1 MKNIQLKFTVIF
13 LLIITTTLSAQE
25 FQGKATYQ
33 TKTTLNMDFA
43 NSGIPADRI
52 KMIKERMKSRLERTY
67 VLTFNKTASIYKEEA
82 KLDQSAGS
90 RGGMRFMMMGGGASG
105 NHYKNTQTKGSSKEN
120 EFSGKNFLI
129 KDDLITYDWKME
141 QETKMIGEYT
151 CYKATA
157 VVERP
162 MRREIQ
168 FGRRNN
174 TEEDREEQEKKE
186 KEQENIMELIIV
198 TAWYT
203 LDIPVN
209 NGPGDYWGL
218 PGLILEISDDNT
230 QILCTKI
237 IMNPK
242 EKMELKEPTK
252 GKVVTQKEY
261 DLIFEEKTKEMR
273 ERMQNERKKSGRPGH
288 IRIRG

>member
-1 MKNIQLKFTVIF
+1 MKNIQFKIIAAF
-13 LLIITTTLSAQE
+13 LLLITSSLGAQE

-33 TKTTLNMDFA
+33 TKTTLDMDFA

-52 KMIKERMKSRLERTY
+52 KMIKERMKSQLEKTY
-67 VLTFNKTASIYKEEA
+67 VLTFNKTASIYKQEVQ
-82 KLDQSAGS
+82 LDQATSG

-105 NHYKNTQTKGSSKEN
+105 EHYKNTKTSTTSKEN
-120 EFSGKNFLI
+120 EFSGKNFLV
-129 KDDLITYDWKME
+129 KDSLTIYDWKME
-141 QETKMIGEYT
+141 QETKMIGEYM
-151 CYKATA
+151 CFKATT

-162 MRREIQ
+162 MRREFQ

-174 TEEDREEQEKKE
+174 NEENRKEEEKKE
-186 KEQENIMELIIV
+186 KEQENMKELISVI
-198 TAWYT
+198 AWYT

-218 PGLILEISDDNT
+218 PGLILEIKDDNT

-237 IMNPK
+237 VMNPK
-242 EKMELKEPTK
+242 EKTELKEPSK
-252 GKVVTQKEY
+252 GKVVTQQEY
-261 DLIFEEKTKEMR
+261 DMIVKKKTKEMR
-273 ERMQNERKKSGRPGH
+273 ERMQNERQKSGGSGH

>member
-1 MKNIQLKFTVIF
+1 MKNNLLKIISVFM
-13 LLIITTTLSAQE
+13 LLISASLSAQE

-33 TKTTLNMDFA
+33 TKTTLDMDFA

-52 KMIKERMKSRLERTY
+52 KMIKERMKSRLEKTY
-67 VLTFNKTASIYKEEA
+67 VLTFNKKASIYKEEA
-82 KLDQSAGS
+82 QLDQSAGG

-105 NHYKNTQTKGSSKEN
+105 EHYKNTKTSTSSKEN
-120 EFSGKNFLI
+120 EFSGKNFLV
-129 KDDLITYDWKME
+129 KDSLTIYDWKMK
-141 QETKMIGEYT
+141 QETKMIGEYM
-151 CYKATA
+151 CFKATT

-162 MRREIQ
+162 MRREFQ

-174 TEEDREEQEKKE
+174 SEEDREEREKKE
-186 KEQENIMELIIV
+186 KEQENMKELITV
-198 TAWYT
+198 VAWYT

-218 PGLILEISDDNT
+218 PGLILELKDDNT

-237 IMNPK
+237 VMNPK
-242 EKMELKEPTK
+242 EKTELKEPTK
-252 GKVVTQKEY
+252 GKVVTQQEY
-261 DLIFEEKTKEMR
+261 DEIIEEKTKEMR
-273 ERMQNERKKSGRPGH
+273 ERMQNERQKSGGGGH

>member
-1 MKNIQLKFTVIF
+1 MKSNLLKIIAIF
-13 LLIITTTLSAQE
+13 MLLISTSLSAQE

-33 TKTTLNMDFA
+33 TKTTLDMDFA

-52 KMIKERMKSRLERTY
+52 KMIKERMKSRLEKTY
-67 VLTFNKTASIYKEEA
+67 VLTFNKKASIYKEEA
-82 KLDQSAGS
+82 QLDQAAGG

-105 NHYKNTQTKGSSKEN
+105 EHYKNTKTSTSSKEN
-120 EFSGKNFLI
+120 EFSGKNFLV
-129 KDDLITYDWKME
+129 KDSLTIYDWKME
-141 QETKMIGEYT
+141 QETKMIGEYM
-151 CYKATA
+151 CFKATT

-162 MRREIQ
+162 MRREFQ

-174 TEEDREEQEKKE
+174 SEEDREEREKKE
-186 KEQENIMELIIV
+186 KEQENMKELITV
-198 TAWYT
+198 VAWYT

-218 PGLILEISDDNT
+218 PGLILELKDDNT

-237 IMNPK
+237 VMNPK
-242 EKMELKEPTK
+242 EKTELKEPTK
-252 GKVVTQKEY
+252 GKVVTQQEY
-261 DLIFEEKTKEMR
+261 DAIIEEKTKEMR
-273 ERMQNERKKSGRPGH
+273 ERMQNERQKSGGGGH

>member
-1 MKNIQLKFTVIF
+1 MKNIQFKIIAAF
-13 LLIITTTLSAQE
+13 LLLITSSLGAQE

-33 TKTTLNMDFA
+33 TKTTLDMDFA

-52 KMIKERMKSRLERTY
+52 KMIKERMKSQLEKTY
-67 VLTFNKTASIYKEEA
+67 VLTFNKTASIYKQEVQ
-82 KLDQSAGS
+82 LDQATSG

-105 NHYKNTQTKGSSKEN
+105 EHYKNTKTSTTSKEN
-120 EFSGKNFLI
+120 EFSGKNFLV
-129 KDDLITYDWKME
+129 KDSLTIYDWKME
-141 QETKMIGEYT
+141 QETKMIGEYM
-151 CYKATA
+151 CFKATT

-162 MRREIQ
+162 MRREFQ

-174 TEEDREEQEKKE
+174 NEENRKEEEKKE
-186 KEQENIMELIIV
+186 KEQENMKELISVI
-198 TAWYT
+198 AWYT

-218 PGLILEISDDNT
+218 PGLILEIKDDNT

-237 IMNPK
+237 VMNPK
-242 EKMELKEPTK
+242 EKTELKEPSK
-252 GKVVTQKEY
+252 GKVVTQQEY
-261 DLIFEEKTKEMR
+261 DMIFKEKTKEMR
-273 ERMQNERKKSGRPGH
+273 ERMQNERQKSGGSGH